1 MNRVSRAR
9 LPQSDFLKDGT
20 EAFVAGRFNLA
31 ASCFEKAHRAE
42 PRDPVPLFNLAS
54 AKERLGEIDDAA
66 AHLTR
71 ALRLRPAWADP
82 ARRFS
87 ALTARYV
94 LRTPEDL
101 DPYGLL
107 AAFAVGEIDHE
118 PLAATA
124 IAYLRATTMLGGAV
138 HQASLGNALP
148 AARAMLLKR
157 TDKTLSHPLLHA
169 ALTNGINRDP
179 NLEKLLTAMRR
190 VILMELAD
198 KRFEDKALLG
208 FACALLQQCLNNE
221 HVFTI
226 SDDEAN
232 RLKAAPIDWE
242 QLASGSSAASKHLLW
257 HLLYSTPETV
267 IAGRFTSSDCRKLRP
282 RSLADVIAARLK
294 EDEELAARSEA
305 IPLLG
310 EIRDATSLR
319 VGRQYH
325 DHPYPRWT
333 SLTVPPKDSA
343 RRRLER
349 FFNPDRLTFFE
360 GPFKVFIAGAGT
372 GRQAIESALRYGD
385 HADLLAVDLSRRSL
399 AYGARKAAKFAT
411 PNLRFAQG
419 DILTMETGP
428 FDIIEAIGVLH
439 HLADPLTGM
448 RRLAGMLRRGGLM
461 LVGLYSSFAR
471 RNIVELRSD
480 PHYPGPDCDD
490 EAARR
495 FRGRLIAGAGNGL
508 LLRSLD
514 FYTLS
519 EFRDLVLNAQETSFT
534 LLDVEAQLREA
545 GLIFRGF
552 ALPASLEAQ
561 FTAAFS
567 DDGWPG
573 ALANW
578 HRFEESNPRTFD
590 GMYRFWCEKA

>member
-1 MNRVSRAR
+1 M
-9 LPQSDFLKDGT
+9 
-20 EAFVAGRFNLA
+20 
-31 ASCFEKAHRAE
+31 
-42 PRDPVPLFNLAS
+42 PLFNLAS

-107 AAFAVGEIDHE
+107 AAFSVEEIDHE

-124 IAYLRATTMLGGAV
+124 LAYLRATTMLGGAV
-138 HQASLGNALP
+138 HQAAIGNALP
-148 AARAMLLKR
+148 AARSMLLKR
-157 TDKTLSHPLLHA
+157 TDKTLSHPLFQT
-169 ALTNGINRDP
+169 ALTLGINHDP
-179 NLEKLLTAMRR
+179 DLEKLLTAMRR

-198 KRFEDKALLG
+198 KRYEDKALLG

-226 SDDEAN
+226 SDDEAE
-232 RLKAAPIDWE
+232 RLKSATIDWD
-242 QLASGSSAASKHLLW
+242 AIATGSAAASKYLLW
-257 HLLYSTPETV
+257 HLLYSPPETV
-267 IAGRFTSSDCRKLRP
+267 IAGRLTSNDCRKLRP
-282 RSLADVIAARLK
+282 RALAEVIATRLK
-294 EDEELAARSEA
+294 EDEELAACSETM
-305 IPLLG
+305 PSLG
-310 EIRDATSLR
+310 EISDATSLR

-325 DHPYPRWT
+325 DHPYPRWN
-333 SLTVPPKDSA
+333 SLTVPAKDSA

-349 FFNPDRLTFFE
+349 FFMPERLTFFE
-360 GPFKVFIAGAGT
+360 SAFKVLIAGAGT

-385 HADLLAVDLSRRSL
+385 NADVLAVDLSRRSL
-399 AYGARKAAKFAT
+399 AYGAAKTIKFAT

-419 DILTMETGP
+419 DILTMQAGV
-428 FDIIEAIGVLH
+428 FDIIEAVGVLH
-439 HLADPLTGM
+439 HLANPFAGM

-461 LVGLYSSFAR
+461 LIGLYSSIAR
-471 RNIVELRSD
+471 RNITALRAD
-480 PHYPGPDCDD
+480 PHYPGPDADD
-490 EAARR
+490 DAARR
-495 FRGRLIAGAGNGL
+495 FRGRLIAGPGNEL
-508 LLRSLD
+508 LLQSLD

-519 EFRDLVLNAQETSFT
+519 EFRDLVLHEQESSFT
-534 LLDVEAQLREA
+534 LLEIEAQLREA

-552 ALPASLEAQ
+552 ALPSPVEAD
-561 FTAAFS
+561 FTAAFP
-567 DDGWPG
+567 DDVWPG

-578 HRFEESNPRTFD
+578 NQFEESHPRTFD